1 VQETNRQ
8 KLKRMNRTILYYPT
22 IDIPRT
28 SWLRHA
34 VLYWDE
40 VSSIVPKS
48 WDDKILVE
56 LSPDIHYL
64 MDEGRFRPIKP
75 EDLIF
80 KQDNWEA
87 FNQFQKEFEE
97 IVSSR
102 QFQSFIQRRHKSDC
116 QIHIN
121 KVGINSLARIHG
133 NKTSDSILH
142 FLIDRGLAKR
152 DKQGDWLLF
161 EQNTALLY
169 MSLLAKYLA
178 DIDSNQTTIGTDFIT
193 YEKFNFKRVTD
204 NAGFP
209 VVSFNLDKVLPT
221 PKDNVPFEKIID
233 FKRKR
238 EQNLLHFKKY
248 LSDFQVKISNAKSQ
262 AELKESAMTFQEG
275 LITGVQDLHAVLS
288 DSKIESSF
296 KSFKSL
302 VNLKSPTLLASAG
315 AIANSKLDLIHLPIS
330 LQAIGIATMGAIE
343 LTGNYIELRN
353 KTRAKERESP
363 FSYIYQAQ
371 NYGILNKYHRP

>member
-1 VQETNRQ
+1 
-8 KLKRMNRTILYYPT
+8 MNRTILYYPT
-22 IDIPRT
+22 IDIPTT

-48 WDDKILVE
+48 WEDKILVE

-64 MDEGRFRPIKP
+64 MNEGHFRPIKP

-80 KQDNWEA
+80 KKDNGEV
-87 FNQFQKEFEE
+87 FGQFQREFEE

-102 QFQSFIQRRHKSDC
+102 QFRVFIQRRHKSDY
-116 QIHIN
+116 QIHVN
-121 KVGINSLARIHG
+121 KIGVNSLSRIHG

-142 FLIDRGLAKR
+142 FLIEKGLAKQER
-152 DKQGDWLLF
+152 KDDWLLF
-161 EQNTALLY
+161 EHNTALLY

-178 DIDSNQTTIGTDFIT
+178 DIDSNQTTIGTDYVA
-193 YEKFNFKRVTD
+193 YEKFNFKRVSND
-204 NAGFP
+204 AGFP
-209 VVSFNLDKVLPT
+209 VVSFNLERVLPT

-238 EQNLLHFKKY
+238 EQNLLHFKRH
-248 LSDFQVKISNAKSQ
+248 LSDVQSKISKSESE
-262 AELKESAMTFQEG
+262 AELKEIAINFQEG
-275 LITGVQDLHAVLS
+275 LLMGVQDLHALLA

-302 VNLKSPTLLASAG
+302 INLKSKTVLASLG
-315 AIANSKLDLIHLPIS
+315 AVANAKLGLIHLPIS
-330 LQAIGIATMGAIE
+330 FQAIGIAALGAIE

-371 NYGILNKYHRP
+371 NYGILKRYRKANL